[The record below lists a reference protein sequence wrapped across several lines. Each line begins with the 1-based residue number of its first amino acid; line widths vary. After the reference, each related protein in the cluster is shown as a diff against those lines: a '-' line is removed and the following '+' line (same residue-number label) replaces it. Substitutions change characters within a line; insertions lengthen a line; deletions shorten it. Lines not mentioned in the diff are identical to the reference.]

1 MGKEQLSMWQILK
14 ISQSH
19 GDVELNLIE
28 KILAVLFISGLIYL
42 CIFEKNVRIVIVTIV
57 FILEIILIRVLFA
70 LQNRSGSKLFRLVHC
85 VNVIVCISLTY
96 YYGDNL
102 LASVALIVAVYSLA
116 TKPFLAWFKIQI

>member
-1 MGKEQLSMWQILK
+1 MWQILK

-28 KILAVLFISGLIYL
+28 KILAVLIISLIIFL
-42 CIFEKNVRIVIVTIV
+42 SIFEKNVRIVTIV

-85 VNVIVCISLTY
+85 VNVIVCFSLTY

-102 LASVALIVAVYSLA
+102 LASVALIGAVYSLA